1 MYYVGV
7 HRGLNFLSVDPL
19 PYVQVPPG
27 EAKVVLE
34 RLEVSALISG
44 MFAETTQTLTF
55 RNPNRRALEGTLLFP
70 LPEGAV
76 VCGYAID
83 LDGELVDGVIVP
95 KQEAR
100 RILEAEIRK
109 EDWAP
114 LAFVSIIVSD
124 GMVELTGA
132 VGSAAQRDG
141 LVVLAQRAEGV
152 RSVKDHL
159 IVRPASTS
167 WGALAV

>member
-1 MYYVGV
+1 MGKIVGV
-7 HRGLNFLSVDPL
+7 ITRSDIV
-19 PYVQVPPG
+19 
-27 EAKVVLE
+27 
-34 RLEVSALISG
+34 R
-44 MFAETTQTLTF
+44 TLT
-55 RNPNRRALEGTLLFP
+55 RQPEPGTRP
-70 LPEGAV
+70 RPDAEIRD
-76 VCGYAID
+76 AI
-83 LDGELVDGVIVP
+83 
-95 KQEAR
+95 
-100 RILEAEIRK
+100 EAEIRK

>member
-1 MYYVGV
+1 VFVLDMGKIVGV
-7 HRGLNFLSVDPL
+7 ITRSDIV
-19 PYVQVPPG
+19 
-27 EAKVVLE
+27 
-34 RLEVSALISG
+34 R
-44 MFAETTQTLTF
+44 TLT
-55 RNPNRRALEGTLLFP
+55 RQPEPGTRRRPDAEIRD
-70 LPEGAV
+70 
-76 VCGYAID
+76 AI
-83 LDGELVDGVIVP
+83 
-95 KQEAR
+95 
-100 RILEAEIRK
+100 EAEIRK